1 MGGLE
6 DEDGPGELVPVLS
19 VSKNETIIRSIL
31 LHDPNSEGSEGNLV
45 EEQILMVGRHPDC
58 HIVVDHPSISRW
70 HLQIQLHKSSQRLL
84 LTDLSSVHGT
94 WVCGERATPQV
105 PLTLGQNDTFKLGA
119 SSRVYTVQWV
129 PFSSTILEEEVTTYP
144 IMGNSHTAL
153 TQKEVQAPILP
164 ASVPE
169 TSKKECG
176 FDNESTSVL
185 ALKEDGYLEA
195 IKSVTWNPVQP
206 TAPPLPRSPSP
217 SSQRQIFSV
226 KNEANVTH
234 TGENHSS
241 PRETSR
247 IDMTQ
252 IQESQNLLKKQNRAE
267 MTQMREYRSPLRGK
281 NEADMKQMWEN
292 QSPLRKTSGAD
303 MTQMQEDQ
311 SPLRVKNGAD
321 MKQMRHNQSPLR
333 ETNGDDMTQMKEN
346 RSPLRE
352 TSGPDMTQMQENRS
366 PLREKN
372 GVNMTQMQE
381 NQSPLREKKGANMMQ
396 MQQNQSP
403 LRETNGADM
412 IQLQKNQ
419 SSLRGKKVANMT
431 QMQQNQS
438 PLRGAKRGEPVNIW
452 SRRQKSG
459 NLICLHTA
467 RLETN
472 SIGQKVQEKQA
483 ELGKKT
489 RILKENS
496 SVDIPKENNVL
507 YNKEN
512 RILGPGKRDCLQE
525 LQQETSAHGSSSTGF
540 WPEDD
545 DYYPSDKENM
555 TPPVSKEKTE
565 NCSRT
570 GEEMHLRHNTER
582 VPFQSLSQDSK
593 ANGRPTV
600 GFLLKNSNK
609 SIENHR
615 VSHLSEVH
623 NIDHGYGRDQHL
635 APPETKRKWHIVVDT
650 GCLLDMESRQALK
663 QLEGIKGTRLII
675 PRIVIRE
682 LDCLKRQKTS
692 KKQNEVQGIL
702 RWIEDCMVKIGWW
715 IHVQKSTES
724 LPVGVTPPASPHS
737 RQSDGSNDASSSVAF
752 SSYGNFMDVLSP
764 TAEDHILECALLFK
778 KIAMDGNVVLL
789 TNDVALKIKAMA
801 EGMICENA
809 KEFCASLV
817 SPYSERFLWAQST
830 PRGHNWVHFNHT
842 NNFNTAHFGM
852 TRKSGLQGDEEL
864 RKRSNEGAKGLKL
877 ILRHNSQY
885 GQKKIMKN

>member
-1 MGGLE
+1 MGGVE
-6 DEDGPGELVPVLS
+6 DEDGSGELVPVLH
-19 VSKNETIIRSIL
+19 VSKNGTGIRSIV
-31 LHDPNSEGSEGNLV
+31 LHDPNSEENEGNLV
-45 EEQILMVGRHPDC
+45 EEKILMVGRHPDC

-129 PFSSTILEEEVTTYP
+129 PFPSTILEEESTTYP
-144 IMGNSHTAL
+144 IMGFSHRAL
-153 TQKEVQAPILP
+153 PEKEAQAPILL
-164 ASVPE
+164 ASVSE
-169 TSKKECG
+169 TSKQECG
-176 FDNESTSVL
+176 FDNENTSVL
-185 ALKEDGYLEA
+185 TLREDGYLEA
-195 IKSVTWNPVQP
+195 IESVAWNPVQP
-206 TAPPLPRSPSP
+206 TAPPLPGSPSP
-217 SSQRQIFSV
+217 SAQWQIFSV
-226 KNEANVTH
+226 KNETSVMH
-234 TGENHSS
+234 IRENQSS

-252 IQESQNLLKKQNRAE
+252 IQE
-267 MTQMREYRSPLRGK
+267 
-281 NEADMKQMWEN
+281 N
-292 QSPLRKTSGAD
+292 QSPLNKKNRAD
-303 MTQMQEDQ
+303 MTQMQEYQ
-311 SPLRVKNGAD
+311 SPLRGKNGSDMTQMRENQSPLMETNGAD
-321 MKQMRHNQSPLR
+321 MTQMWENQGLPR
-333 ETNGDDMTQMKEN
+333 ETNGADT
-346 RSPLRE
+346 
-352 TSGPDMTQMQENRS
+352 TQMQENRS
-366 PLREKN
+366 PLREK
-372 GVNMTQMQE
+372 
-381 NQSPLREKKGANMMQ
+381 KG
-396 MQQNQSP
+396 
-403 LRETNGADM
+403 
-412 IQLQKNQ
+412 
-419 SSLRGKKVANMT
+419 ANMT

-438 PLRGAKRGEPVNIW
+438 PLREMNGADMTQMQKNQSSLRGKKGANMTQMKQNQSPLREANGGRAVNIW

-459 NLICLHTA
+459 NLVCLRTD

-472 SIGQKVQEKQA
+472 SIGKNIQEKQVD
-483 ELGKKT
+483 LGKKT

-496 SVDIPKENNVL
+496 SVDIPKENNVM
-507 YNKEN
+507 YNKEKI
-512 RILGPGKRDCLQE
+512 ILGQGKRDCLQE

-545 DYYPSDKENM
+545 DYYPSDKENL
-555 TPPVSKEKTE
+555 TPPVSGRASKEKTE

-570 GEEMHLRHNTER
+570 VEEMHPRNNTER

-593 ANGRPTV
+593 ANGRPPV
-600 GFLLKNSNK
+600 SFFLKNSNK

-615 VSHLSEVH
+615 ASHLSEVH
-623 NIDHGYGRDQHL
+623 NIDHGFGRVQHVVV
-635 APPETKRKWHIVVDT
+635 AESKRKWHIVVDT
-650 GCLLDMESRQALK
+650 GCLLDIESRQALK

-702 RWIEDCMVKIGWW
+702 RWVEDCMVKIGWW

-737 RQSDGSNDASSSVAF
+737 RLSDGSNDAASSVAF
-752 SSYGNFMDVLSP
+752 SSYGNFVDVLSP
-764 TAEDHILECALLFK
+764 TAEDHILECALRFK
-778 KIAMDGNVVLL
+778 KLATDGNVVLL

-801 EGMICENA
+801 EGMVCENA

-817 SPYSERFLWAQST
+817 SPYSDRFLWAQST
-830 PRGHNWVHFNHT
+830 PRGHNWSHLNNT
-842 NNFNTAHFGM
+842 NHFGM
-852 TRKSGLQGDEEL
+852 IRKSCLQGEEDA
-864 RKRSNEGAKGLKL
+864 RKKSYEGAKGLKL